1 MSGDIEVSKCS
12 FCKQIKPVQRLYI
25 RVEDKE
31 CDSIIIW
38 YCKDHEPDQE
48 AKYKALAKVS
58 DMQEKEIRGLKIEAM
73 DYKDTNMHLG
83 EECDMQIEKIQEL
96 KEVLTKVFYQTNY
109 CPDEDYL
116 KIEKLINKDNNIR
129 KTLNKH

>member
-1 MSGDIEVSKCS
+1 MIPERQDFLTLTGSHSGNYVYYQDYID
-12 FCKQIKPVQRLYI
+12 LYMAT
-25 RVEDKE
+25 EKL
-31 CDSIIIW
+31 
-38 YCKDHEPDQE
+38 E
-48 AKYKALAKVS
+48 AKYKALAKIS